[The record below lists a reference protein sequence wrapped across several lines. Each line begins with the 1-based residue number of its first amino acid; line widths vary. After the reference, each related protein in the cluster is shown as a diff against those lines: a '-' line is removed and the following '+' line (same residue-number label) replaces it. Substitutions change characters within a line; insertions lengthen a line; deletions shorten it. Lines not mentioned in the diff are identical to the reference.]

1 MLGTIQTIN
10 QEDPDWY
17 YAEIDMDDLEED
29 FQGLIS
35 VQQFKEDKTL
45 SYTDLRKKCLKGDLF
60 DFGYALT
67 VHKAQGSQA
76 KKVVLFEQRFKRMT
90 DDEWRRWLYTG
101 VTRAEEELYVF
112 GEG

>member
-1 MLGTIQTIN
+1 
-10 QEDPDWY
+10 
-17 YAEIDMDDLEED
+17 MDDLEED

-45 SYTDLRKKCLKGDLF
+45 SYTDLRKKSLKGDLF

-101 VTRAEEELYVF
+101 VTRAEEELYIF